1 VLNSIGRGYKTGG
14 SNLCLQFSGAK
25 KKENDITPIGE
36 FQDKLLIL
44 PKDVFCQDREGFK
57 ASRTQCGLCYWHGQ
71 IIHAYVGL
79 Q

>member
-1 VLNSIGRGYKTGG
+1 MCTIFRGE
-14 SNLCLQFSGAK
+14 
-25 KKENDITPIGE
+25 ENDITPIGE

-44 PKDVFCQDREGFK
+44 PKDVFCQDREEFK
-57 ASRTQCGLCYWHGQ
+57 ASRTQCGLCYWYGQ